1 MSKLNGISAVLKQQ
15 QKNGDWKHVAYAS
28 RFLSDT
34 EKNYHPIEVEM
45 LAITW
50 GCEKMNLYIHG
61 LLNFLIVTDHK
72 PLIPILQSKLL
83 GDMSPRTQSMR
94 MRLMK
99 YSLEAKHCS
108 GKDVVDVDAFS
119 RAPTQLPKEELY
131 AERGIEC
138 HVMAVLQQ
146 MPASDSRLETN

>member
-1 MSKLNGISAVLKQQ
+1 MVQQKAMSNRVKEPTMLRCDRSKLNGISVVLKQQ
-15 QKNGDWKHVAYAS
+15 LENGDWKPAACAL

-50 GCEKMNLYIHG
+50 GCDKMNLYLHG
-61 LLNFLIVTDHK
+61 LLDFLIVTDHK

-83 GDMSPRTQSMR
+83 GDMSPRIPSMR

-99 YSLEAKHCS
+99 Y
-108 GKDVVDVDAFS
+108 
-119 RAPTQLPKEELY
+119 
-131 AERGIEC
+131 
-138 HVMAVLQQ
+138 
-146 MPASDSRLETN
+146 